1 MSVATEPSD
10 LRARLGGRWFGSW
23 AVWAVSMPLGLL
35 VLASDF
41 VASSSAEQ
49 VVRWL
54 LVWLFAAATTA
65 AILALLQ
72 VTVLRTRIEKPISVR
87 ASVVLGGLF
96 GACYGVSLWIG
107 ALVVGVSSV
116 APWSLRVLVVVIIG
130 MWWIPLLTVA
140 LDLITSEQEQR
151 RRDLDELVALE
162 ALRLR
167 EADVLREMREE
178 IGGDVRDALEPVR
191 RRVEAAVLEAQGG
204 AIAPDPD
211 LPGALRD
218 VADASVRP
226 LSRDLWKS
234 ASARYPRVPWE
245 AAFLRT
251 IRTQPLRT
259 YILAILSFLGDG
271 LFVIAGQ
278 GWSTGIIYAA
288 VTVGAVLAVC
298 ATFNA
303 LMRRWPEHHAG
314 LFIAAIFALQIVNVV
329 VWQWRRVLWDTRDPL
344 WLVLIALGVSV
355 LAILITSGFG
365 SWRSE
370 LTEMRDAL
378 RASVDAETVAALARG
393 HRVADVT
400 REVARE
406 LHGSVQTRLVACAMA
421 MDRASSEGDR
431 AALAAALGEAQS
443 ILAMP
448 LAAPTGALS
457 VDDEVRRKVALW
469 GDLCEFRVAVDP
481 AVEGV
486 LQADT
491 IGRIVEEGLTNAI
504 RHGEATE
511 IAIRVGLDDD
521 RVLVEVVDNGNG
533 PSVGAAGLGSAMLD
547 QVTARRWRLDRE
559 GDRTH
564 LRAWLHVRPAT
575 PLA

>member
-1 MSVATEPSD
+1 MSAATDPSV

-23 AVWAVSMPLGLL
+23 TVWAISMPFGLM

-41 VASSSAEQ
+41 VASSSPTELGA
-49 VVRWL
+49 WL
-54 LVWLFAAATTA
+54 LVWAFAAATTA
-65 AILALLQ
+65 AILAVLQ
-72 VTVLRTRIEKPISVR
+72 LTVLRARAETPISVR

-107 ALVVGVSSV
+107 SLLVGVPSA
-116 APWSLRVLVVVIIG
+116 APWGLRIIVIVIIG

-140 LDLITSEQEQR
+140 LDLISTERAQR

-178 IGGDVRDALEPVR
+178 ISGDVRDALEPVR
-191 RRVEAAVLEAQGG
+191 RRVDVAVREAQRGEST
-204 AIAPDPD
+204 PDPE
-211 LPGALRD
+211 LAGALRD

-226 LSRDLWKS
+226 LSHELWRS
-234 ASARYPRVPWE
+234 ASAHYPRVPWE

-259 YILAILSFLGDG
+259 YILAILGFLGDG

-278 GWSTGIIYAA
+278 GWGRGLVYSA
-288 VTVGAVLAVC
+288 VTVGAVLVVC

-303 LMRRWPEHHAG
+303 LMRRWPDHHAG
-314 LFIAAIFALQIVNVV
+314 LFIAAIATLQLVNVI
-329 VWQWRRVLWDTRDPL
+329 VWLWRRVLWDARDPL
-344 WLVLIALGVSV
+344 WLVIVALCVSV
-355 LAILITSGFG
+355 IAILVTSGFG

-370 LTEMRDAL
+370 MNDMRDAL

-421 MDRASSEGDR
+421 MDRASSQGDR
-431 AALAAALGEAQS
+431 AGLTAALAEAQEV
-443 ILAMP
+443 LAMP
-448 LAAPTGALS
+448 LSAPGRPTS

-469 GDLCEFRVAVDP
+469 GDLCDFRIDVDP
-481 AVEGV
+481 AADDAA
-486 LQADT
+486 QADVV
-491 IGRIVEEGLTNAI
+491 GRVVEEGLTNAV
-504 RHGEATE
+504 RHGSASVIEV
-511 IAIRVGLDDD
+511 RVEVSGNE
-521 RVLVEVVDNGNG
+521 VLVQVSDNGSG
-533 PSVGAAGLGSAMLD
+533 PSGGAAGLGSALLD
-547 QVTARRWRLDRE
+547 QATGRRWDLVRS
-559 GDRTH
+559 GDWTH
-564 LRAWLHVRPAT
+564 LRAWLPVTAS
-575 PLA
+575 A